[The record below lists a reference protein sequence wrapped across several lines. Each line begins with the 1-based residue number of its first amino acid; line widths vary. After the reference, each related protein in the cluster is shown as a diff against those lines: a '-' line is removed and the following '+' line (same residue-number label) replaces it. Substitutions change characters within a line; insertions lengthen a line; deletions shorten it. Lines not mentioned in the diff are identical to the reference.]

1 MPQSVQV
8 DQPMPQVHDDA
19 LNPEDDIDD
28 DLVLQRYNSQLPPS
42 YRAALHD
49 ERNLLNRALHTL
61 ANAILSSP
69 EACPPSTPASSL
81 SDSSHP
87 PQPPS
92 PPLVAEGYPSTLERD
107 LAALEKGIIRYIDL
121 KHALQPH
128 EFPFF
133 LNIIVRGALSPALD
147 MGLRSKLARCASRI
161 MGKALCTLP
170 QGIPWRVIMKRI
182 IEVHIDCVDGSPY
195 IGRDVRDSHC
205 RHFVTLLTRSRNFLT
220 PDDSAQK
227 IWNQFAP
234 TLTSE
239 NVDDNF
245 KQLLLLSHV
254 LPTRGQSWSGWARE
268 GMHIWQSMAC
278 SSDWDSIWMGM
289 FARLVR
295 QQPCIHDWS
304 PYLSWVF
311 TRMTL
316 AFPLPLGP
324 YATHG
329 QIDRHCPSYLD
340 FLIDGK
346 TISSFATFAVYSL
359 SPQYP
364 DALSY
369 LERFFTLIANYF
381 HPSNSGSWSNSI
393 GTFLSNVAS
402 HLASRVNEERNA
414 TKAGINER
422 VHSTRTQKGVAPLE
436 HRLTPQI
443 IDKLVDI
450 LKPLI
455 HHGLHSKVSSLSLHA
470 AAAGKELALVN
481 PEKVVEPLLV
491 EAADGLCSVS
501 SPHRNLAALK
511 LLAAL
516 TPVFLDPDICP
527 TGGNYLT
534 QALELTL
541 PGIDP
546 NDLGKTEYAL
556 KFIAGAAARLQ
567 STLADDHPLE
577 LDEFLDDYIRQVLD
591 RIFSLLE
598 SLEAPP
604 KKNRNGVYVSGDSQ
618 LSFYIFSVAIENLF
632 AAIPGKAVES
642 AAHRIAQKL
651 TGSACTNGMKYYGA
665 LVRTA
670 AAAAAFFRGGSSVSI
685 FVPSLIQ
692 SILDDDES
700 ATETS
705 KKCLATVAEPELV
718 WRIRMLAQACRSVGS
733 GIDEYL
739 DDIALIIRLAMDKS
753 SRPVYKAG
761 GRLLRGV
768 LEGLTSIQ
776 MEFGPGNGA
785 KTEPRKDGGIYEF
798 DWRVPTDEEWKHGE
812 RLIEIFIKRAEELC
826 AYDANDKDMKSFTT
840 DRDVLFRVLR
850 LVHAIQRGGRWLFG
864 GAMPDRFRK
873 LDSYCSND
881 EAMTKADALLV
892 LKRPVRAGLGGERSL
907 GNGQEFA
914 TTMWIRVYTLVSRI
928 MEKVKQSRP
937 DDGALLYRCL
947 EPIELAHEPFKK
959 GDRSRQTMYASRSYK
974 SYYRSVTSAKRPFG
988 SEGGVG
994 RAMPRFIIKLRIEA
1008 HHEMRLSLG
1017 ARGGAGALSTV
1028 EGLVSQLSDM
1038 ALNDFPR
1045 VRSEARGVLTR
1056 ALRVVRPHIRKR
1068 EIHHI
1073 LDSLRRAASGLK
1085 QGNGSASN
1093 NDSKDTDLV
1102 LDTKKD
1108 VSESSTEDQGNAP
1121 DRSTGSSKKGDVSY
1135 EQVIGAASVL
1145 RSAAICPIIMR
1156 DWSLFTLIMKT
1167 ILFAMSKAE
1176 RADGAHA
1183 LIVLFAKLA
1192 ALVRPLRL
1200 DALRLI
1206 GEDFQTTPDHP
1217 CSEAEGRDLKARQKH
1232 VEDLSDHLINLLHQ
1246 TDSKSTQLS
1255 PGSTSNGEV
1264 QPLKS
1269 RNAHWKSQLQVAAVM
1284 YFLLRDDRHPS
1295 PAVADFF
1302 VRSMV
1307 SDIVGLRQL
1316 SFRAVALMLAL
1327 GEKMTEKSNKGVE
1340 RKTSSVVDS
1349 GRPGTSAATTVAS
1362 LFCSKEF
1369 VRKLVHTLALDF
1381 DDGSDGGIRRR
1392 YNLMALGGLS
1402 FVFMART
1409 NDGEQCWM
1417 VYGGRQW
1424 PTSWYPRSKDSLNLV
1439 RVRYYEA
1446 FARVFGKS
1454 FYDAAIPALTDLVET
1469 VRIKQERIIDGVKD
1483 EDVKVVVGELL
1494 AGLCRGLRA
1503 SECKDGVQAA
1513 LEQQAVNLLSEF
1525 SGPTGKIN
1533 GGTVIRLISTSDEKT
1548 IGHVVKTGLLNWLFE
1563 SKPLIVGMGDSP
1575 VAHLQSRRLRYLHS
1589 CVCDITD
1596 SDDPRMIR
1604 FTKDLTQP
1612 LMDKVGFDHEL
1623 KTVREELAKCL
1634 ALIAV
1639 NPSKDYRSVFDKN
1652 FEDLLTRLKMME
1664 DQNVEEEANNEEK
1677 SEMEDNKTGEREVQG
1692 TTQEGEAEETKKS
1705 RSRQRETLCRFVSTS
1720 QWNGQAQGF
1729 EAWVAP
1735 VIPAL
1740 FSCYNDSNPER
1751 VSHARMS
1758 LSFIAQGTYS
1768 LDVVHEIVLATES
1781 TAKDPRWK
1789 VRSGIPGFLQVFA
1802 FTNLFKARSETM
1814 KKVRDIAVGL
1824 LSDPSLEVRQGAAM
1838 TFVTIIRDAT
1848 SDMVEEVRAKCTKVL
1863 QETRQKRRKRGM
1875 KREPMDPDTIRKR
1888 HGAVL
1893 GLFSMVISCPYTV
1906 PTWMPEVLVDLSGS
1920 VNDPPPIST
1929 DVRKLFADFMRTH
1942 RDEWQTH
1949 KEKFT
1954 ADQLEIVSELTVSP
1968 SYYA

>member
-1 MPQSVQV
+1 MA
-8 DQPMPQVHDDA
+8 DVHDT

-28 DLVLQRYNSQLPPS
+28 DQVLQRYNSQLPPS
-42 YRAALHD
+42 YRSALHN
-49 ERNLLNRALHTL
+49 ERNLLNRALHTI
-61 ANAILSSP
+61 ATAILSAP
-69 EACPPSTPASSL
+69 EACPPSTSPQTQ
-81 SDSSHP
+81 SDSP
-87 PQPPS
+87 DPLQPSS
-92 PPLVAEGYPSTLERD
+92 PPLVAEGYQSALERD
-107 LAALEKGIIRYIDL
+107 LAALEKGIARYMDL
-121 KHALQPH
+121 KHAFEPH

-133 LNIIVRGALSPALD
+133 VNLMIRGALSPSVD

-161 MGKALCTLP
+161 MGKRLCTLP
-170 QGIPWRVIMKRI
+170 DGIPWRVIMKRV

-195 IGRDVRDSHC
+195 VGRDVRDSHC
-205 RHFVTLLTRSRNFLT
+205 RNLVSLLTKSRNFLT
-220 PDDSAQK
+220 PDDSAER
-227 IWNQFAP
+227 IWNHFAP
-234 TLTSE
+234 NLTTK

-254 LPTRGQSWSGWARE
+254 LPTRGQSWSAWVPQ
-268 GMHIWQSMAC
+268 GMAIWQSMSC

-289 FARLVR
+289 FARLAR
-295 QQPCIHDWS
+295 QQPCMHDFS
-304 PYLSWVF
+304 PYLSWVY
-311 TRMTL
+311 TRMTS

-324 YATHG
+324 YASHG

-340 FLIDGK
+340 FLLDGK

-414 TKAGINER
+414 TKADVNER
-422 VHSTRTQKGVAPLE
+422 VFSARNQKGVAPSE
-436 HRLTPQI
+436 HRLTPEI

-450 LKPLI
+450 LRPLI
-455 HHGLHSKVSSLSLHA
+455 HHGLHSKVTSLSLHA
-470 AAAGKELALVN
+470 ANAGKEMALVN

-491 EAADGLCSVS
+491 EAADGLLSVS
-501 SPHRNLAALK
+501 SPHRNFAALK

-567 STLADDHPLE
+567 SSLAEEHPLE

-604 KKNRNGVYVSGDSQ
+604 KKNRNGYYVSGDSQ
-618 LSFYIFSVAIENLF
+618 LSFYMFSVAIENLF
-632 AAIPGKAVES
+632 AALPGKAAES
-642 AAHRIAQKL
+642 AAYRIAQKL

-670 AAAAAFFRGGSSVSI
+670 AAAAALFRGGSSVSI

-692 SILDDDES
+692 SILDDDDS
-700 ATETS
+700 AAETS
-705 KKCLATVAEPELV
+705 KKCLATVAESELV

-733 GIDEYL
+733 GIGEHLDE
-739 DDIALIIRLAMDKS
+739 IVLIIRLAMDKS
-753 SRPVYKAG
+753 SRPIYKAG

-768 LEGLTSIQ
+768 LEGLTSVQ
-776 MEFGPGNGA
+776 MEFGPGNREE
-785 KTEPRKDGGIYEF
+785 TEPRKDGGIYDF
-798 DWRVPTDEEWKHGE
+798 DWRVPTGEEWKHGE

-826 AYDANDKDMKSFTT
+826 AYDANDKEMKSFTT

-850 LVHAIQRGGRWLFG
+850 LLHAIQRGGRWLFG

-873 LDSYCSND
+873 LDKYCSSD
-881 EAMTKADALLV
+881 ETMTKADALLV
-892 LKRPVRAGLGGERSL
+892 LKRPVRAGLGGERSES
-907 GNGQEFA
+907 NGHEFA
-914 TTMWIRVYTLVSRI
+914 TAMWTRVYTLISRI
-928 MEKVKQSRP
+928 MDKVKRSRP

-947 EPIELAHEPFKK
+947 EPLELAHEPFRK

-1008 HHEMRLSLG
+1008 HHDMRLSLG

-1028 EGLVSQLSDM
+1028 EGLVSQLSEM

-1056 ALRVVRPHIRKR
+1056 ALRIVRPHVRKR
-1068 EIHHI
+1068 KIHYI
-1073 LDSLRRAASGLK
+1073 LDSLRRAASGSK
-1085 QGNGSASN
+1085 QGNGSVSKN
-1093 NDSKDTDLV
+1093 GSKDTDVVMGTKNDV
-1102 LDTKKD
+1102 L
-1108 VSESSTEDQGNAP
+1108 ESSTGDQGDALDKNAA
-1121 DRSTGSSKKGDVSY
+1121 SSKKGDVSY
-1135 EQVIGAASVL
+1135 EQIIGTASVL
-1145 RSAAICPIIMR
+1145 RSAAISPIIMR
-1156 DWSLFTLIMKT
+1156 DWSLFTLMMKT

-1176 RADGAHA
+1176 RIDGANA
-1183 LIVLFAKLA
+1183 LIVLFAKLS

-1200 DALRLI
+1200 DALRLV
-1206 GEDFQTTPDHP
+1206 GEDFQSIPDHP
-1217 CSEAEGRDLKARQKH
+1217 CNEAEEKDLLERQKH
-1232 VEDLSDHLINLLHQ
+1232 AEDLSEHLINLLHQ
-1246 TDSKSTQLS
+1246 TNSKPTQPS

-1264 QPLKS
+1264 QPLKPK
-1269 RNAHWKSQLQVAAVM
+1269 NAHWKSQLQVAAVM
-1284 YFLLRDDRHPS
+1284 YFLLRDDRHPL

-1327 GEKMTEKSNKGVE
+1327 GERMTANSNKDIQQKTISGVN
-1340 RKTSSVVDS
+1340 V
-1349 GRPGTSAATTVAS
+1349 GTTGNSAVATVSS
-1362 LFCSKEF
+1362 LFSSKEY
-1369 VRKLVHTLALDF
+1369 VRKLIQTLALDF
-1381 DDGSDGGIRRR
+1381 DDGSDGGTRRR
-1392 YNLMALGGLS
+1392 FNLMALGGLS
-1402 FVFMART
+1402 FTFMART

-1417 VYGGRQW
+1417 LYGGRQW

-1454 FYDAAIPALTDLVET
+1454 FYEAAIPTLTDLVET
-1469 VRIKQERIIDGVKD
+1469 IRIKQERIIDGVKD

-1494 AGLCRGLRA
+1494 AGLCRGLSA
-1503 SECKDGVQAA
+1503 SECEEGIQAA

-1525 SGPTGKIN
+1525 SGPTGKVN
-1533 GGTVIRLISTSDEKT
+1533 GGTVIRLISTSDENT

-1563 SKPLIVGMGDSP
+1563 SKPLIVGMGESP

-1596 SDDPRMIR
+1596 PNDPRMIR

-1612 LMDKVGFDHEL
+1612 LVEKVGFDHEL

-1639 NPSKDYRSVFDKN
+1639 NPPQDYRSIFDKN
-1652 FEDLLTRLKMME
+1652 FESLLNRLRMME
-1664 DQNVEEEANNEEK
+1664 DESVEEEGDNGKKREADEK
-1677 SEMEDNKTGEREVQG
+1677 EGG
-1692 TTQEGEAEETKKS
+1692 EGEVEEAKKS

-1729 EAWVAP
+1729 EAWVAR

-1758 LSFIAQGTYS
+1758 LSFIAQGSYS
-1768 LDVVHEIVLATES
+1768 LDVIHEIVSATES
-1781 TAKDPRWK
+1781 TAKDLRWK

-1802 FTNLFKARSETM
+1802 FTNLFRARAETM
-1814 KKVRDIAVGL
+1814 KKLRDIGIGL

-1848 SDMVEEVRAKCTKVL
+1848 SEMVEEVRAKCTKVL
-1863 QETRQKRRKRGM
+1863 QETRQKRRRRGA
-1875 KREPMDPDTIRKR
+1875 KREPIDPDTIRKR

-1906 PTWMPEVLVDLSGS
+1906 PTWMPQVLVDLSGS